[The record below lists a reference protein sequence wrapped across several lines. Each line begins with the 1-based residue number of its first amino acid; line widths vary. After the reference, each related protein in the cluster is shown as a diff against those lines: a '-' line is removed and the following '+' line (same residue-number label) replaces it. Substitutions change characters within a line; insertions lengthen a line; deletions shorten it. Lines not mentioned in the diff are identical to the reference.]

1 MMKSGAS
8 ESRTRTRKGHRDS
21 GASQSVTRRR
31 DLLQSWAGNHRAVA
45 VDSLSRLMTNFTSSL
60 MTWMVIGIAVA
71 MPTWMYV
78 LLNNA
83 GAVSQDWDGHPRVI
97 VYLKSDVSFGKAV
110 ELSEQL
116 LNLQEVIGAEY
127 ISPSDALE
135 EFKTLSGFGEVV
147 DSLEENPLP
156 GAIMINPASDDVAEV
171 ENLVQKLKKYPPVES
186 ISVDLQWLQRLHSIL
201 QLARRSILVVSVVLA
216 LAVALIIGN
225 TIRLAIESRRSEI
238 EVVKLVGGTDA
249 FVRRP
254 FLYTGFW
261 FGLGG
266 GLVAWLLVEA
276 SLMWVSAPVAELAGL
291 YNSDFTLL
299 GLGAKVGVLLFIISA
314 GLGLTGAW
322 LAVNRHL
329 NVIQPN

>member
-1 MMKSGAS
+1 MMKSGTP
-8 ESRTRTRKGHRDS
+8 ESRVRSRKGPRDS

-31 DLLQSWAGNHRAVA
+31 DLLQSWASNHRVVA

-71 MPTWMYV
+71 MPAWMYV

-116 LNLQEVIGAEY
+116 LNLQEVTAAEY
-127 ISPSDALE
+127 ISPDDALQ

-156 GAIMINPASDDVAEV
+156 AVIMLNPASGDVTEV
-171 ENLVQKLKKYPPVES
+171 EKLVQRLKNYPPIES
-186 ISVDLQWLQRLHSIL
+186 ISVDLQWLQRLYSIL
-201 QLARRSILVVSVVLA
+201 QLARRSILAVSVVLA
-216 LAVALIIGN
+216 FAVALIIGN

-291 YNSDFTLL
+291 YNSDFVLV
-299 GLGAKVGVLLFIISA
+299 GLGARVGVLLFIISA
-314 GLGLTGAW
+314 GLGLIGAW

-329 NVIQPN
+329 DAIQPG